1 MCRSP
6 DFMFSTAMPAIS
18 CAVTVLIVGVVV
30 LSPWTPNT
38 STSKFAIK
46 Y

>member
-1 MCRSP
+1 
-6 DFMFSTAMPAIS
+6 MFSTAMPAIS

-38 STSKFAIK
+38 FTSKFTME